1 MNFLKVCEFGEVIRI
16 SWLISWYTHNMI
28 ALLDNTRKQ
37 KDVTGG
43 SGSLEDAQAKR

>member
-1 MNFLKVCEFGEVIRI
+1 
-16 SWLISWYTHNMI
+16 MI

-43 SGSLEDAQAKR
+43 SGSLEDAQAKRWLFPSLFCLLLAF